1 MYDTK
6 DYLEHYKTLE
16 DWADSKYD
24 EGIYEI
30 EKTHPSK
37 KIQKEMEF
45 FRKTRNLLTHNAN
58 GEDDKKLITLTD
70 EFKERFEKLCN
81 SLMNGISDIAIPFK
95 DIYKRQLSDKV
106 LPTINVMK
114 ERSYSYVPVMNGKKI
129 WGVFGE
135 STVFKL
141 ISGEDA
147 HLIQENPEMLKIAKY
162 ITEYSSEGSFDF
174 MGRSASIDD
183 IRRKFSDAFADG
195 RRLDVIYITSTGD
208 KNGDLDSLVTIWDI
222 SSL

>member
-1 MYDTK
+1 MI
-6 DYLEHYKTLE
+6 
-16 DWADSKYD
+16 
-24 EGIYEI
+24 GIAFGGI
-30 EKTHPSK
+30 
-37 KIQKEMEF
+37 
-45 FRKTRNLLTHNAN
+45 LLLA
-58 GEDDKKLITLTD
+58 GL
-70 EFKERFEKLCN
+70 FKE
-81 SLMNGISDIAIPFK
+81 PF
-95 DIYKRQLSDKV
+95 
-106 LPTINVMK
+106 NVMK

-162 ITEYSSEGSFDF
+162 ITEYSSEGSFEF